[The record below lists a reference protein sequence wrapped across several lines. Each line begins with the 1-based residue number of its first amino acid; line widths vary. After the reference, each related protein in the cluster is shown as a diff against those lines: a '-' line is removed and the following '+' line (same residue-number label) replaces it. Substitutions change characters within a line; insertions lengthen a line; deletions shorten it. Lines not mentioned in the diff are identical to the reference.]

1 MNRGDLAF
9 SNLRDS
15 SSPLIP
21 LIFIPSALAN
31 YSLKHTLIRHGNRW
45 HFQISP
51 EISLKTIA
59 FAYFHADNTFSFR
72 GVPHLQHLCKE
83 GSRHQDH
90 SHQTHTKHFITV
102 MRKYFVT
109 KNCAMGSGP
118 SEQIVMKCKS
128 KTWLSIWACSY
139 IEQEDYWNILCCR
152 IFHSKDSPIPKHPCL
167 PMCQCW
173 VVKLSDTSPF
183 VVCISIKV
191 CWATRQ

>member
-90 SHQTHTKHFITV
+90 SHQAHTKHFITV

-128 KTWLSIWACSY
+128 KSWLSIQLVHLSNRT
-139 IEQEDYWNILCCR
+139 IEIYCAVASSIQKIHHYQSI
-152 IFHSKDSPIPKHPCL
+152 HV
-167 PMCQCW
+167 CQCAN
-173 VVKLSDTSPF
+173 VG
-183 VVCISIKV
+183 
-191 CWATRQ
+191 